1 MVLQLAPCLAFHLWS
16 KKIFYVQKT
25 HKHLWLAPTPYIQ
38 TSVDLA
44 VELPVLEEVPVLEEL
59 PVFVE
64 GLELSVEQEVEDVEL
79 SLKKELK
86 S

>member
-1 MVLQLAPCLAFHLWS
+1 MASTNA
-16 KKIFYVQKT
+16 I
-25 HKHLWLAPTPYIQ
+25 YIDISRSSGRV
-38 TSVDLA
+38 TCTRRGTCTG
-44 VELPVLEEVPVLEEL
+44 EL